1 VKLNATDTKKDKNCG
16 VIFFSTLVIQG
27 VQSELLEQRQSFL
40 SSDTFY
46 ELPYAVKPS
55 ECLQKSSIFFLF
67 IEY

>member
-1 VKLNATDTKKDKNCG
+1 MAGFWTQGLEGKG
-16 VIFFSTLVIQG
+16 WGEGGGRQG

-40 SSDTFY
+40 SNDTFY
-46 ELPYAVKPS
+46 ELPYPVKPS